1 MSSITSTWR
10 NVPRELRSGLRSRI
24 NSEQEVDR
32 ITALEDCE
40 TYGIDYA
47 FARMVIL
54 QEMIEEGR
62 ALLARQT
69 AGESKA
75 ERFKAEENGV

>member
-1 MSSITSTWR
+1 MKR
-10 NVPRELRSGLRSRI
+10 L
-24 NSEQEVDR
+24 
-32 ITALEDCE
+32 
-40 TYGIDYA
+40 IDYA

-69 AGESKA
+69 ADIQGEK
-75 ERFKAEENGV
+75 

>member
-1 MSSITSTWR
+1 MTIDT
-10 NVPRELRSGLRSRI
+10 E
-24 NSEQEVDR
+24 
-32 ITALEDCE
+32 TALADCE

-54 QEMIEEGR
+54 NEMIEAGR

-69 AGESKA
+69 ADIQGE
-75 ERFKAEENGV
+75 V